1 MTSLYGVGGF
11 LRSGK
16 DVYADRL
23 VSNHG
28 FVKLNMSDPLVEATS
43 RLNPWIRLD
52 FDVLIL
58 TDEEDS
64 HWAYQAKA
72 GTFVKWLALL
82 RSVGYVEAKKHEDV
96 RDFLQKLGTEVG
108 RDMFDVNVWVN
119 IAAEKI
125 RKLRDDGNNVVITG
139 VRFQNELDM
148 IFDEGGT
155 SVWIARPEAQGPI
168 SGAHRS
174 ENSLTPDMFE
184 RVIQNDGTLEEF
196 LERTDIF
203 HQALSYSRK

>member
-1 MTSLYGVGGF
+1 MTSLYGVGGY

-16 DVYADRL
+16 DAFADRL
-23 VSNHG
+23 VSDHG
-28 FVKLNMSDPLVEATS
+28 FLKLNMSDPLVEATS

-52 FDVLIL
+52 HDVLIL
-58 TDEEDS
+58 TEEEDS

-72 GTFVKWLALL
+72 GTFVKWQALL
-82 RSVGYVEAKKHEDV
+82 RSVGYVESKKHEDV

-125 RKLRDDGNNVVITG
+125 RELRADGNSVVITG

-155 SVWIARPEAQGPI
+155 SVWITRPGTEPLAG
-168 SGAHRS
+168 GHRS
-174 ENSLTPDMFE
+174 ENSLNPDMFE
-184 RVIQNDGTLEEF
+184 RVIHNDGTLEDF
-196 LERTDIF
+196 LQRADIF
-203 HQALSYSRK
+203 HQALTYSRT